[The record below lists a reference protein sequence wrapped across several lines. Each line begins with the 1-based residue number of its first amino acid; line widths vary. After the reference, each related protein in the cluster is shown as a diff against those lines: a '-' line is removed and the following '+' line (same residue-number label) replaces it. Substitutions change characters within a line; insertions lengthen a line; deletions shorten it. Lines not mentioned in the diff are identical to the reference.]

1 MKTSLFAAMAGN
13 RLPFAASFIRANAR
27 QQRPRNGPAS
37 LEPAKLLD
45 SFLDGLELFD
55 HRVHG
60 VLLEIHLLGERK
72 HFWSKRAR
80 HHDDAIRVRNDN
92 VSGTDFDS
100 VTNDTDI

>member
-1 MKTSLFAAMAGN
+1 MHDCKNHSIPWGDSKVKTSVPAAMA
-13 RLPFAASFIRANAR
+13 RLALAY
-27 QQRPRNGPAS
+27 

-60 VLLEIHLLGERK
+60 VLLEIHLLGEHK
-72 HFWSKRAR
+72 HFRSKRSR
-80 HHDDAIRVRNDN
+80 HHHDAIRVRNDN
-92 VSGTDFDS
+92 VSGMDFDS